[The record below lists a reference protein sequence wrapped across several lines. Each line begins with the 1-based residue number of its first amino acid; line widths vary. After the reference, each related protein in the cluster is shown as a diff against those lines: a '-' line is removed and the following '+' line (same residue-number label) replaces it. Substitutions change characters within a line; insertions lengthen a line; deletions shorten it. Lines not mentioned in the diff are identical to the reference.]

1 MKLLIFDT
9 ETTGLI
15 NRKYKP
21 ACNNVHLQP
30 HIVQLSYLIIDDN
43 TLEVIK
49 VIDKI
54 IKMPENVN
62 IPPESAKIHGITNT
76 KSKEEGV
83 SIKEVIADLLIDIEK
98 VDMVICHNAEFDLL
112 MLKIE
117 ITRMLK
123 NTNVLTVFKKVSPYE
138 LDLTTPIENS
148 LDDVI
153 NIKRLF
159 CTMKATVDLC
169 AIQRENSRGS
179 YFKYPTLSELHEK
192 MFTVKPKDLHNSLND
207 ILITVRCFFMLEYE
221 IDVVSDPRMYGSS
234 LADDIAKLVN

>member
-21 ACNNVHLQP
+21 TCNNLHLQP
-30 HIVQLSYLIIDDN
+30 HIVQLSYIIIDDT
-43 TLEVIK
+43 TLRVTK
-49 VIDKI
+49 VVDKI

-76 KSKEEGV
+76 KSKEEGIC
-83 SIKEVIADLLIDIEK
+83 IKEVITDLLVDIEK
-98 VDMVICHNAEFDLL
+98 VDMVVCHNADFDIL

-117 ITRMLK
+117 IIRMLK
-123 NTNVLTVFKKVSPYE
+123 NTTVLNVFKKVSAYDLE
-138 LDLTTPIENS
+138 LSTTIENL

-153 NIKRLF
+153 NIKSLF
-159 CTMKATVDLC
+159 CTMKETIDLC
-169 AIQRENSRGS
+169 AIVRENSRGT

-192 MFTVKPKDLHNSLND
+192 MFAVKPKDLHNSMND
-207 ILITVRCFFMLEYE
+207 ILITTRCFFMLKQNVD
-221 IDVVSDPRMYGSS
+221 ILGDGRLDSNLVR
-234 LADDIAKLVN
+234 DIAKLVN

>member
-15 NRKYKP
+15 NRKHKP
-21 ACNNVHLQP
+21 TCNNLHLQP
-30 HIVQLSYLIIDDN
+30 HIVQLSYLIIDDI
-43 TLEVIK
+43 TLQVIK
-49 VIDKI
+49 VVDKI

-62 IPPESAKIHGITNT
+62 IPTESAKIHGITNA
-76 KSKEEGV
+76 KSNEEGV
-83 SIKEVIADLLIDIEK
+83 CIKDAVTDLLIDIEK
-98 VDMVICHNAEFDLL
+98 VDMVVCHNAEFDIL

-117 ITRMLK
+117 IIRMLK
-123 NTNVLTVFKKVSPYE
+123 NTTVLNVFKKVGAYDLE
-138 LDLTTPIENS
+138 LSTSIENL

-153 NIKRLF
+153 NIKSIF
-159 CTMKATVDLC
+159 CTMQETIDLC

-207 ILITVRCFFMLEYE
+207 ILITMRCFFMLKHQ
-221 IDVVSDPRMYGSS
+221 IDIVGDSRLDFNVAR
-234 LADDIAKLVN
+234 DIAKLVN

>member
-21 ACNNVHLQP
+21 TCNNLHLQP

-49 VIDKI
+49 VVDKI

-62 IPPESAKIHGITNT
+62 IPAESAKIHGITNA
-76 KSKEEGV
+76 KSKEEGGC
-83 SIKEVIADLLIDIEK
+83 IKDVITDLLVDIEK
-98 VDMVICHNAEFDLL
+98 VDMVVCHNAEFDVL

-123 NTNVLTVFKKVSPYE
+123 NTNVFSVFKKVSTYE
-138 LDLTTPIENS
+138 MDLTTPIATS

-153 NIKRLF
+153 NMKSIF
-159 CTMKATVDLC
+159 CTMKETVDLC
-169 AIQRENSRGS
+169 AIVRENSRGI

-207 ILITVRCFFMLEYE
+207 ILITTRCFFMLKHQVD
-221 IDVVSDPRMYGSS
+221 ILSDSRADSN
-234 LADDIAKLVN
+234 LADNIAKLLN

>member
-21 ACNNVHLQP
+21 TCNNLHLQP

-43 TLEVIK
+43 TLQVIK
-49 VIDKI
+49 VVDSI

-62 IPPESAKIHGITNT
+62 IPPDSAKIHGITNA
-76 KSKEEGV
+76 KSKEEGIC
-83 SIKEVIADLLIDIEK
+83 IKEVITNLLIDIEK
-98 VDMVICHNAEFDLL
+98 VDMVVCHNAEFDIL

-117 ITRMLK
+117 IIRMLK
-123 NTNVLTVFKKVSPYE
+123 NVLNVFEKVGAYDLE
-138 LDLTTPIENS
+138 LSTSIENL

-153 NIKRLF
+153 NIKSIF
-159 CTMKATVDLC
+159 CTMQETIDLC

-192 MFTVKPKDLHNSLND
+192 MFTVKPKNLHNSMND
-207 ILITVRCFFMLEYE
+207 ILITTRCFFMLKHQ
-221 IDVVSDPRMYGSS
+221 IDIIGDSRLDFETANNM
-234 LADDIAKLVN
+234 AKLVN

>member
-21 ACNNVHLQP
+21 TCNNLHLQP
-30 HIVQLSYLIIDDN
+30 HIVQLSYLIIDDT
-43 TLEVIK
+43 TLHVVK
-49 VIDKI
+49 VVDKI

-62 IPPESAKIHGITNT
+62 IPLESAKIHGITTT

-83 SIKEVIADLLIDIEK
+83 CIKEVITDLLIDVEK
-98 VDMVICHNAEFDLL
+98 VDMVVCHNAEFDIL

-117 ITRMLK
+117 IIRMLK
-123 NTNVLTVFKKVSPYE
+123 NTSVLSVFKKVGAYDLE
-138 LDLTTPIENS
+138 LSTSIENL

-153 NIKRLF
+153 NIKSLF
-159 CTMKATVDLC
+159 CTMKETVDLC

-192 MFTVKPKDLHNSLND
+192 MFSVKPKDLHNSMND
-207 ILITVRCFFMLEYE
+207 ILITTRCFFMLKYQ
-221 IDVVSDPRMYGSS
+221 IDIVTDSRLDVNTAR
-234 LADDIAKLVN
+234 DIAKLIN